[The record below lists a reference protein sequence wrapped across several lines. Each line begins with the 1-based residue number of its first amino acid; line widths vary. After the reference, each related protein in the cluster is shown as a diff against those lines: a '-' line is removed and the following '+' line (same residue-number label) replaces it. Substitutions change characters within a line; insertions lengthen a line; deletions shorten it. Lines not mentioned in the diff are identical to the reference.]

1 MFEGLIGGFY
11 ECLQP
16 FNLILLFL
24 GTFLGLLVG
33 ALPGLSSPMAIIILL
48 PVTYS
53 LDPLPAL
60 LVMIGVYQVD
70 WCWYVIIEL
79 IYK

>member
-11 ECLQP
+11 DCLQP

-53 LDPLPAL
+53 
-60 LVMIGVYQVD
+60 
-70 WCWYVIIEL
+70 
-79 IYK
+79 

>member
-1 MFEGLIGGFY
+1 MLEGLIGGF
-11 ECLQP
+11 ENCFDP
-16 FNLILLFL
+16 INFTLLFL

-53 LDPLPAL
+53 LEALPSFL
-60 LVMIGVYQVD
+60 LQKQVGPFLVLLQD
-70 WCWYVIIEL
+70 
-79 IYK
+79 